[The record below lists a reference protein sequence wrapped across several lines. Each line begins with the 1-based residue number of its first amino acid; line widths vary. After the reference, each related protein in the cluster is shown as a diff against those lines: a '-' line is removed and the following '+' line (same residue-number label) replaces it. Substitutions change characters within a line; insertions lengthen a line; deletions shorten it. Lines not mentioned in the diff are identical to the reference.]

1 MEKVRLL
8 KQLIEGSFLLT
19 VHAFEQMQE
28 RLISEMDIQ
37 YCAAS
42 QVYFEFQEEQQTW
55 LLIGKDPK
63 KRELH
68 VVVATYDDVLIV
80 TTFRPKKRNRL

>member
-1 MEKVRLL
+1 MEKAHLL
-8 KQLIEGSFLLT
+8 KLLREGHFLLT

-28 RLISEMDIQ
+28 RLVSEMDIQ

-42 QVYFEFQEEQQTW
+42 HVYFEFQEEQQTW
-55 LLIGKDPK
+55 LLKGKDSK

-80 TTFRPKKRNRL
+80 TTFRPKKRSRL

>member
-8 KQLIEGSFLLT
+8 KRLIEGNFLLT

-42 QVYFEFQEEQQTW
+42 QTYFQFQEEQQTW
-55 LLIGKDPK
+55 LLRGKDSK

-68 VVVATYDDVLIV
+68 VVVAAYDDVLIV